1 MTLHDKVLAEL
12 CFALK
17 IDNRH
22 PEYPKFAKAGDLVN
36 QAYFKIAIK
45 EFSHIKASNPTKL
58 IVSDFDFLMGLYN
71 KHIKEHQV
79 MFLLFNIFE
88 TAIRSK
94 AAVILSEK
102 YSSTG
107 QDDWLHNPS
116 LVPPRIQH
124 TLDKSKEII
133 SLDGEDIFTMDT
145 FQIFDYI
152 LLGGLKTLYISF
164 WGDLSNLF
172 EEKSFKGHTLKKV
185 GKKAMTLI
193 LESIRKSRN
202 DNAHHKPFHSS
213 RKRRHEIVD
222 DIELILAHLGFNL
235 EDAINNIDP
244 QHKII
249 RLKYV

>member
-1 MTLHDKVLAEL
+1 MTLHDKVLHEL
-12 CFALK
+12 CSALN
-17 IDNRH
+17 IDKTH
-22 PEYPKFAKAGDLVN
+22 PEYLKFAKAGDLIN

-45 EFSHIKASNPTKL
+45 EFSHIKATNPAKS

-94 AAVILSEK
+94 AAVVLSQK
-102 YSSTG
+102 YSSPD
-107 QDDWLHNPS
+107 QDDWLQTSS
-116 LVPPRIQH
+116 LVPPKIQH
-124 TLDKSKEII
+124 TLDKSVEII
-133 SLDGEDIFTMDT
+133 KLDGENIQNLDT

-164 WGDLSNLF
+164 WTDLSDQF
-172 EEKSFKGHTLKKV
+172 EEKYYRGHRLKKV
-185 GKKAMTLI
+185 GKKAMTLM

-213 RKRRHEIVD
+213 RKRRYEIVD

-235 EDAINNIDP
+235 EDAINNIDS
-244 QHKII
+244 QHRII
-249 RLKYV
+249 KLKYV

>member
-1 MTLHDKVLAEL
+1 MTLHDKVLADL
-12 CFALK
+12 CTALN
-17 IDNRH
+17 IDHAH
-22 PEYPKFAKAGDLVN
+22 PEYSKFAKAGDLVN

-45 EFSHIKASNPTKL
+45 EFAHIKTSNPMKV

-94 AAVILSEK
+94 AAVVLSEK
-102 YSSTG
+102 YSSPY

-116 LVPPRIQH
+116 LVPTKIQH
-124 TLDKSKEII
+124 TLDKSAEII
-133 SLDGEDIFTMDT
+133 KLDGENILILDT

-164 WGDLSNLF
+164 WADLSDLF
-172 EEKSFKGHTLKKV
+172 EEKDFKGHKLKKI
-185 GKKAMTLI
+185 GKKAMTLM

-249 RLKYV
+249 KLKYV

>member
-1 MTLHDKVLAEL
+1 LTLHDKVLREL
-12 CFALK
+12 CDALK
-17 IDNRH
+17 IDSIH
-22 PEYPKFAKAGDLVN
+22 PEYSKFAKAGDLIN

-45 EFSHIKASNPTKL
+45 EFAHIKTTNPTKV

-94 AAVILSEK
+94 AAVVLSQK
-102 YSSTG
+102 YSSLN

-116 LVPPRIQH
+116 LVPPKIQH
-124 TLDKSKEII
+124 TLDKSVEII
-133 SLDGEDIFTMDT
+133 KLDGEDIRNLDT

-164 WGDLSNLF
+164 WADLADLF
-172 EEKSFKGHTLKKV
+172 EEKEFKGYKLKKI
-185 GKKAMTLI
+185 GKKSMTTM

-222 DIELILAHLGFNL
+222 DMELILAHLGFNL
-235 EDAINNIDP
+235 EDAINNIDS
-244 QHKII
+244 QHRII
-249 RLKYV
+249 KLKYV

>member
-1 MTLHDKVLAEL
+1 MTLHDKVLHEL
-12 CFALK
+12 CAAIY
-17 IDNRH
+17 IDNTH
-22 PEYPKFAKAGDLVN
+22 SEYSKFAKAGDLVN
-36 QAYFKIAIK
+36 QAYFKIASK
-45 EFSHIKASNPTKL
+45 EFAYIKTSNPAKV
-58 IVSDFDFLMGLYN
+58 IESDFDFLMGLYN

-94 AAVILSEK
+94 AAIVLSEK
-102 YSSTG
+102 YSSAN
-107 QDDWLHNPS
+107 QDDWLHNRS
-116 LVPPRIQH
+116 LVPTKIQH

-133 SLDGEDIFTMDT
+133 TLDSENILLMDT

-164 WGDLSNLF
+164 WVDLSDLF
-172 EEKSFKGHTLKKV
+172 EEKTFKGHDLKKI
-185 GKKAMTLI
+185 GKKAMTLM

-222 DIELILAHLGFNL
+222 DMELILAHLGFNL

-244 QHKII
+244 QHRII
-249 RLKYV
+249 RLKYR

>member
-1 MTLHDKVLAEL
+1 LTLHDKVLAEL
-12 CFALK
+12 CTTLN
-17 IDNRH
+17 IDNTH
-22 PEYPKFAKAGDLVN
+22 PEYIKFGKAGDLVN

-45 EFSHIKASNPTKL
+45 EFAHIKASNPTK
-58 IVSDFDFLMGLYN
+58 IIASDFDFLMGLYN

-94 AAVILSEK
+94 AAVALSEK
-102 YSSTG
+102 YSSAN
-107 QDDWLHNPS
+107 QDDWLHNPA
-116 LVPPRIQH
+116 LVPPKIQH
-124 TLDKSKEII
+124 TLDKSREII
-133 SLDGEDIFTMDT
+133 ALDSENILSMDT

-152 LLGGLKTLYISF
+152 LLGGLKTLYLSF
-164 WGDLSNLF
+164 WADLSQLF
-172 EEKSFKGHTLKKV
+172 EEKSFKGHTLKKI
-185 GKKAMTLI
+185 GKKSMTLM

-222 DIELILAHLGFNL
+222 DIELILAHLRFNL

-249 RLKYV
+249 KLKYV

>member
-12 CFALK
+12 CTALN
-17 IDNRH
+17 IDNTH
-22 PEYPKFAKAGDLVN
+22 LEYFKFGKAGDLVN

-45 EFSHIKASNPTKL
+45 EFAHIKTTNPTKV

-94 AAVILSEK
+94 AAVVLSQK
-102 YSSTG
+102 YSSLN

-116 LVPPRIQH
+116 LVPPKIQH
-124 TLDKSKEII
+124 TLDKSVEII
-133 SLDGEDIFTMDT
+133 KLDGEDIRNLDT

-164 WGDLSNLF
+164 WADLADLF
-172 EEKSFKGHTLKKV
+172 EEKEFKGYKLKKI
-185 GKKAMTLI
+185 GKKSMTTM

-222 DIELILAHLGFNL
+222 DMELILAHLGFNL
-235 EDAINNIDP
+235 EDAINNIDS
-244 QHKII
+244 QHRII
-249 RLKYV
+249 KLKYV

>member
-1 MTLHDKVLAEL
+1 MTLHDKVLHEL
-12 CFALK
+12 CTALN
-17 IDNRH
+17 IYNTH
-22 PEYPKFAKAGDLVN
+22 PEYTKFAKAGDLVN

-45 EFSHIKASNPTKL
+45 EFTHIKTSNPAKV
-58 IVSDFDFLMGLYN
+58 IESDFDFLMGLYN

-94 AAVILSEK
+94 AAIVLSEK
-102 YSSTG
+102 YSLEN

-116 LVPPRIQH
+116 LVPSKIQH

-133 SLDGEDIFTMDT
+133 TLDGENILLMDT

-164 WGDLSNLF
+164 WADLSDLF
-172 EEKSFKGHTLKKV
+172 EEKTFKGHDLKKI
-185 GKKAMTLI
+185 GKKSMTLM

-202 DNAHHKPFHSS
+202 DNAHHKPFHGS

-222 DIELILAHLGFNL
+222 DMEFILAHLGFNL

-244 QHKII
+244 QHRII
-249 RLKYV
+249 RLKYR

>member
-1 MTLHDKVLAEL
+1 VLNIDKT
-12 CFALK
+12 
-17 IDNRH
+17 H
-22 PEYPKFAKAGDLVN
+22 PEYSKFAKASDLVN

-45 EFSHIKASNPTKL
+45 EFSHIKATNPAKS
-58 IVSDFDFLMGLYN
+58 IVSDFDFLIGLYN

-94 AAVILSEK
+94 AAVVLSEK
-102 YSSTG
+102 YSSAN

-116 LVPPRIQH
+116 LVPQKIQH
-124 TLDKSKEII
+124 TLDKSAEII
-133 SLDGEDIFTMDT
+133 KLDGENIQTLDT

-164 WGDLSNLF
+164 WTELSGLF
-172 EEKSFKGHTLKKV
+172 EEKKFKGHTLKKI
-185 GKKAMTLI
+185 GKKAMTVM

-213 RKRRHEIVD
+213 RKRRHEVVD
-222 DIELILAHLGFNL
+222 DMELILAHLGFNL
-235 EDAINNIDP
+235 EDAINNIDS

>member
-1 MTLHDKVLAEL
+1 MTLHDQVLHEL
-12 CFALK
+12 CLALS
-17 IDNRH
+17 IDNTH
-22 PEYPKFAKAGDLVN
+22 HEYSKFAKAGDLIN

-45 EFSHIKASNPTKL
+45 EFAHIKTTNPIKV
-58 IVSDFDFLMGLYN
+58 IESDFDFLMGLYN

-94 AAVILSEK
+94 AAVVLSQK
-102 YSSTG
+102 YSSAD
-107 QDDWLHNPS
+107 QDDWLHNPA
-116 LVPPRIQH
+116 LVPTKIQH
-124 TLDKSKEII
+124 TLEKSSEII
-133 SLDGEDIFTMDT
+133 KLDGENIQALDT

-152 LLGGLKTLYISF
+152 LLGGLKTLYFAF
-164 WGDLSNLF
+164 WIDLSDLF
-172 EEKSFKGHTLKKV
+172 EEKYYKHHRLKQI
-185 GKKAMTLI
+185 GKKAMTTM

-222 DIELILAHLGFNL
+222 DMELILAHLGFNL

-249 RLKYV
+249 KLKFI

>member
-1 MTLHDKVLAEL
+1 LTLHNKVLHEL
-12 CFALK
+12 CSALT
-17 IDNRH
+17 IDNTH
-22 PEYPKFAKAGDLVN
+22 HEYSKFAKAGDLVN

-45 EFSHIKASNPTKL
+45 EFSHIKISNTTKQ
-58 IVSDFDFLMGLYN
+58 ITSDFDFLMSLYN

-94 AAVILSEK
+94 AAVILSHK
-102 YSSTG
+102 YSSDD
-107 QDDWLHNPS
+107 QDDWLYMPS
-116 LVPPRIQH
+116 LVPHKIQH
-124 TLDKSKEII
+124 TLAKSAEII
-133 SLDGEDIFTMDT
+133 KLDGENILTLDT

-152 LLGGLKTLYISF
+152 LLGGLKTLYIAF
-164 WGDLSNLF
+164 WVDLSDLF
-172 EEKSFKGHTLKKV
+172 EEKYYKGHKLKKI
-185 GKKAMTLI
+185 GKKAMTLM

-213 RKRRHEIVD
+213 RKRRYEIVN

-249 RLKYV
+249 KLKYT